1 MTQATIA
8 PLVLHMPAPSASEL
22 KAARVAAGLSQ
33 GTGGSQVV
41 QKGSAMHGLGHLFKK
56 WDAGPK
62 RAKADWVRVP
72 NGCKV
77 AWPSRAVCRALR
89 ARGRPATGLPAMAQ
103 APHMAESATAHALR
117 ATAAR
122 PPARSAPLVA
132 SAKRSHASAHPND
145 SDGESF

>member
-1 MTQATIA
+1 
-8 PLVLHMPAPSASEL
+8 
-22 KAARVAAGLSQ
+22 
-33 GTGGSQVV
+33 
-41 QKGSAMHGLGHLFKK
+41 MHGLGHLFKK

-72 NGCKV
+72 TGYKV

-103 APHMAESATAHALR
+103 APRMAESATAHALR
-117 ATAAR
+117 ATAAP
-122 PPARSAPLVA
+122 PPARSAPLA
-132 SAKRSHASAHPND
+132 APAKQSPGSPHPND